1 MPWRRPF
8 AATFALLT
16 AALSCDGQRTPDE
29 PVEDG
34 WGMARGA
41 LLDGTSCYAGTP
53 LLCLEDEDFVDGAI
67 EAALE
72 NRWKGE
78 MPKTRK
84 DVERVIS
91 SARTKYKASLQSA
104 PGLKK
109 LERLAQERYD
119 NPSVDLQTVPGVAAL
134 DLGALPGELRSNRR
148 GPPVVLS
155 DTQWVEKFDWKPSEA
170 GRQLATYADKYPQAE
185 EIRLEVRNP
194 SYSTRHYVYRFLR
207 KQNVV
212 VHTELES
219 ARGSASQYVSKPIE
233 GGLDTLRSGGLR
245 LGKDEGRVC
254 YPPRRPGTSDCRVD
268 DRYGAA
274 QKKARDEARGRGSAG
289 QP

>member
-1 MPWRRPF
+1 MPWRRPISVAF
-8 AATFALLT
+8 ASLITSLG
-16 AALSCDGQRTPDE
+16 CDGQRKPDE

-34 WGMARGA
+34 WAMARSA
-41 LLDGTSCYAGTP
+41 LLDGSSCYGETP
-53 LLCLEDEDFVDGAI
+53 LLCLDDQDFVDGAI

-72 NRWKGE
+72 HRWKGE

-119 NPSVDLQTVPGVAAL
+119 NPAVDLETVPGVAAL

-148 GPPVVLS
+148 GAAVVLS
-155 DTQWVEKFDWKPSEA
+155 DTEWVETFDWKPSEA
-170 GRQLATYADKYPQAE
+170 GKQLAKYADKYPDAE
-185 EIRLEVRNP
+185 EIRLEVRYP
-194 SYSTRHYVYRFLR
+194 SSSARHYVYRYVR
-207 KQNVV
+207 KSNVV
-212 VHTELES
+212 VHAELEIG
-219 ARGSASQYVSKPIE
+219 RGSPSQYVSNPVE
-233 GGLDTLRSGGLR
+233 GGLDTLRSGALN
-245 LGKDEGRVC
+245 LGKAAGKVC
-254 YPPRRPGTSDCRVD
+254 YPARHPGDTDCRIL

-274 QKKARDEARGRGSAG
+274 QKKAKDEARRR
-289 QP
+289 